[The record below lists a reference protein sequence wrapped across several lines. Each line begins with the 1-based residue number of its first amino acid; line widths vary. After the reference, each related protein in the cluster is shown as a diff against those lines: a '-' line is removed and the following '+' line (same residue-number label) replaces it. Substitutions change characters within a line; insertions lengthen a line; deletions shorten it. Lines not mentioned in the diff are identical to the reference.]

1 MLPWKAGDGRGG
13 SGSATL
19 RGGAFYMGVSHGV
32 SENLEETMGNHGFNP
47 ERLIVDHPVR
57 DLAGH

>member
-1 MLPWKAGDGRGG
+1 MGG
-13 SGSATL
+13 VALVQQHSGEVL
-19 RGGAFYMGVSHGV
+19 FDMGVSHGV

-47 ERLIVDHPVR
+47 QKLIVDHPVR